1 MGDGERPVGGGC
13 GGCMSM
19 RGHSNSC
26 WVRDAV
32 GGGKARLWVMGMSNE
47 GETTEEKKKCTVC
60 VREEATAGM
69 VGGGESL
76 EVVGISNEEKNDSMQ
91 LLLGHSLVGIVEEH
105 KTYQK

>member
-13 GGCMSM
+13 GGRMSM
-19 RGHSNSC
+19 RGHSNLC

-60 VREEATAGM
+60 V
-69 VGGGESL
+69 
-76 EVVGISNEEKNDSMQ
+76 
-91 LLLGHSLVGIVEEH
+91 
-105 KTYQK
+105 